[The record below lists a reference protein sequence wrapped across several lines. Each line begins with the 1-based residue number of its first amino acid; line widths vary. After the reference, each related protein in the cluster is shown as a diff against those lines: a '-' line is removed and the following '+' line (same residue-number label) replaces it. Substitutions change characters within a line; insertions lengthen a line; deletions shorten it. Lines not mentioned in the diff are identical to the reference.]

1 MQAYI
6 DTLPRG
12 ERAKAKRAM
21 TAYRNFGSMDPAD
34 AIARYKQRRKDDVRD
49 SGIDNAGEFEDIGD
63 SDMEI
68 DSDESDD
75 EQGGGALTDAMQR
88 LYDDPDWMAANAD
101 LGQRLAARATMTRG
115 QEIAARAA
123 DVGPD
128 QERAERDQLATAAN
142 THEQPPDVWARL
154 AAATDDL
161 EFVSGSESDS
171 DDEERRDSVQPFTSP
186 TAAPTGAQQWAAQN
200 LPGVNLQQDETHA
213 WVGENPQ
220 YFGDQPQAEQ
230 TGTGERAHTS
240 HAIV

>member
-1 MQAYI
+1 
-6 DTLPRG
+6 
-12 ERAKAKRAM
+12 M
-21 TAYRNFGSMDPAD
+21 TAYRNFGNMDPAD

-49 SGIDNAGEFEDIGD
+49 SGIDNAGDFEDIGD

-240 HAIV
+240 HSIV